1 MSKQLP
7 ERPDLGQLKKQAKDL
22 LNEVRAG
29 RPEALARVP
38 EGERTDLALAGAQRV
53 VAREYGFPSWMKLKL
68 HVETRERAV
77 ATARLV
83 GAAANGDAATVETLL
98 RERPELGRESVSAC
112 AVLGD
117 LPGLAAWVK
126 RNPEFARAKGGIV
139 GTEALGYVCLGRI
152 GADDAGR
159 VACADLLLA
168 AGANPNATWA
178 SPESPEEAMP
188 ILYAAA
194 GRNNYPRLTAR
205 LLAAGANPNDGESIY
220 HAAEHFHPECL
231 AALAA
236 AGGDLSRRDPKW
248 NNTPLYFLIGWE
260 PGAQHSAR
268 ARSGILWLLEHGANP
283 NIPSYEVGETPLFGA
298 IRNGWDLDLIEA
310 FVRHGADLQFRRAD
324 GRSACAVAVRYG
336 RTDAVKFLLARGAPD
351 DASPE
356 DRFLGAL
363 AAADETE
370 ARHWLRENPGWK
382 ARHAGKIAK
391 VLLLAARRGA
401 VPVLTLAARL
411 GLDFDRPD
419 RTGQR
424 PLHGA
429 AFYGRAEAVAKLIE
443 LGADLERPDDTY
455 HASPLGW
462 CIYGSTHCAAVG
474 GDYGGAA
481 AAFKAAGAVLP
492 EVSPGIGTGPVRR
505 ALGLP
510 AG

>member
-29 RPEALARVP
+29 RPEAVARVP
-38 EGERTDLALAGAQRV
+38 EAERPEFSLADAQRII
-53 VAREYGFPSWMKLKL
+53 AREYGFPSWPKLKL
-68 HVETRERAV
+68 HVETRDHAI
-77 ATARLV
+77 AMARLV
-83 GAAANGDAATVETLL
+83 GAAVNGDAATVAALCQ
-98 RERPELGRESVSAC
+98 ERPGLARESVSAC
-112 AVLGD
+112 AALGD
-117 LPGLAAWVK
+117 LEGLAAWVK
-126 RNPEFARAKGGIV
+126 RNPEFARAQGGIAR
-139 GTEALGYVCLGRI
+139 TEALGYVCLGRV

-178 SPESPEEAMP
+178 AGESPEEAMP

-194 GRNNYPRLTAR
+194 GRNNLPRLTAR
-205 LLAAGANPNDGESIY
+205 LLAAGAQPNDGESIY
-220 HAAEHFHPECL
+220 HAAEHYHPECL
-231 AALAA
+231 AALVA
-236 AGGDLSRRDPKW
+236 AGGDISRRDEKW
-248 NNTPLYFLIGWE
+248 QNTPLYFLIGWE
-260 PGAQHSAR
+260 PGARNSER
-268 ARSGILWLLEHGANP
+268 ARQGILWLLEHGANP

-298 IRNGWDLDLIEA
+298 IRNGWDLELIEA
-310 FVRHGADLQFRRAD
+310 FVRHGADVQFRRTD

-336 RTDAVKFLLARGAPD
+336 RTDAVKFLLAQGAPD

-370 ARHWLRENPGWK
+370 ARRWLRENPGWK
-382 ARHAGKIAK
+382 ARHTGKIAK
-391 VLLLAARRGA
+391 VLLLAARRGTT
-401 VPVLTLAARL
+401 PVLALAARL

-429 AFYGRAEAVAKLIE
+429 AFYGRAEAVAKLLE

-462 CIYGSTHCAAVG
+462 CVYGSTHCAAVG
-474 GDYGGAA
+474 ADYGGAA
-481 AAFKAAGAVLP
+481 AAFRAAGAVIP
-492 EVSPGIGTGPVRR
+492 PVS
-505 ALGLP
+505 
-510 AG
+510 